1 MAAVE
6 VTQACLVAMDPT
18 QALTALLRMA
28 VVAVVRVKQ
37 VGAPALQVVV
47 LVKTRLQ
54 RLVHLHKD
62 LPEQL
67 AQAQQVQLVQVVGAE
82 QVQLEYVDFFIRN
95 SRVLNAP
102 RAETAAMDFHIQFPE
117 LRRITEA
124 AVAAVLTTT
133 PAQPLN
139 LGVAEMVAAAM
150 VPTTIV

>member
-28 VVAVVRVKQ
+28 EVAVVRVKQ

-67 AQAQQVQLVQVVGAE
+67 AQAQQVQLVQAVGAE
-82 QVQLEYVDFFIRN
+82 QVQLEYVDSFIRN

-102 RAETAAMDFHIQFPE
+102 RVATVATDFNIQFLDP
-117 LRRITEA
+117 LCIT
-124 AVAAVLTTT
+124 AVAVAVEPTTT
-133 PAQPLN
+133 AVRRLISDMAAP
-139 LGVAEMVAAAM
+139 VAVVMEQMR
-150 VPTTIV
+150 I

>member
-28 VVAVVRVKQ
+28 EVAVVRVKQ

-67 AQAQQVQLVQVVGAE
+67 AQAQQVQLVQAVGAE
-82 QVQLEYVDFFIRN
+82 QVQLEYVDSFIRN

-102 RAETAAMDFHIQFPE
+102 RVATVATDFNIQFLDP
-117 LRRITEA
+117 LCITA
-124 AVAAVLTTT
+124 VAVAAVQITT
-133 PAQPLN
+133 PARRLN
-139 LGVAEMVAAAM
+139 SGGAAM
-150 VPTTIV
+150 AAVVTEPMRI